1 MMVLQCLILHL
12 GRQYAIAFAEWLD
25 PAYVE
30 GVEAIL
36 AQQD

>member
-1 MMVLQCLILHL
+1 MVLQCLIPHF
-12 GRQYAIAFAEWLD
+12 GRQYAIAFAECLD
-25 PAYVE
+25 PANGE